1 MEESVIERLNAALE
15 GRYRIERELGEGGM
29 ATVYLAEDI
38 KHDRQVALKVLKP
51 ELAAVI
57 GAERFVAEIKT
68 TAALQHPHIL
78 PLFDSGEADSFLYYV
93 MPYVEGET
101 LRDRL
106 DRERQLAVGE
116 ALSITK
122 DVADALDYAHRQGVI
137 HRDIKPENI
146 LLHEGRPVVADFGI
160 AVAISAAG
168 GGRMTETG
176 LSLGTPHYMSP
187 EQATAERDLTVRS
200 DIYSLACVLYEM
212 LAGDPPHT
220 GPSAQAILVRIL
232 TESPRPVSDTRA
244 SVPPHVAAVLAKALE
259 KLPAD
264 RFESAAEFRDAL
276 DRTDFTY
283 RSVERRMEGS
293 GAGAVG
299 GGAGGRVSD
308 VAGVEGDS
316 AGRGAGRRLLP
327 WAIAAAAVA
336 VAAFAT
342 VLPRGAPSG
351 GGPIRLDLRLG
362 DIEPSASQSVQVSP
376 DGRTLAVAGERD
388 GEEAIFVRRLSE
400 ADWRALPGTA
410 GGEYPTFSPDG
421 QWVLFQRD
429 DNDAL
434 VRTSTTGGGTLTL
447 MEEDDVS
454 PYDPHWGADGS
465 IVFTGPQGLHRVS
478 GGGGAV
484 EQLSTS
490 LNGRNPFML
499 PDGSGVLAGTF
510 GDGVHYYDL
519 EADSSRQLIPD
530 ATHPVYVESGHV
542 LYIVAGSGLFAAPFD
557 LESAS
562 ITGPPRPVLDRVASN
577 AVRRAYAV
585 ADNGTLVFLRGE
597 SSAADG
603 DNRFVLFDRAGNG
616 DTLAVRTGDLD
627 SPRFSPDGRRIAYEL
642 ADDDGGNVHT
652 FDLLTGEPRQITFE
666 GNAVRPVWSPDGRRI
681 AFTAQGEN
689 GSPDLFAKPSDNSGP
704 ERLLRGGD
712 GRQVA
717 SDWPADTLLVMMEGT
732 DDSDLV
738 LLRLDGPG
746 DSVVATPYLRAD
758 WYEYGL
764 DLAPQGDLAALVS
777 HEAGEADVWIRTF
790 PDPVGK
796 WRVSDSGGAAPRW
809 SPDGRTLYYWR
820 GAVTD
825 TLLAVTVERDPIR
838 LVGPEPVLAVD
849 AAGIFNWDL
858 HPDGDRFLVTVYDQP
873 QTPGSE
879 ESDEPEPGYLV
890 VLNWFDELRELMS
903 DG

>member
-1 MEESVIERLNAALE
+1 MTGPMTERLNAALQ
-15 GRYRIERELGEGGM
+15 GRYRIERELGQGGM
-29 ATVYLAEDI
+29 ATVYLAEDV
-38 KHDRQVALKVLKP
+38 KHDRQVAVKVLKP

-106 DRERQLAVGE
+106 DRERQLAVDD

-122 DVADALDYAHRQGVI
+122 DVADALHYAHRQGVI

-200 DIYSLACVLYEM
+200 DIYSVACVLYEM

-264 RFESAAEFRDAL
+264 RFESAAEFREAL

-283 RSVERRMEGS
+283 RPTERRMEGS
-293 GAGAVG
+293 GAEVSGSAGAAG
-299 GGAGGRVSD
+299 PGSEGAGG
-308 VAGVEGDS
+308 
-316 AGRGAGRRLLP
+316 AGRGARGRRLLP
-327 WAIAAAAVA
+327 WAIALAAVA
-336 VAAFAT
+336 AAGMT
-342 VLPRGAPSG
+342 VLLPSSTG
-351 GGPIRLDLRLG
+351 PGPIRLDLRLG
-362 DIEPSASQSVQVSP
+362 GIEVPSSQSVAISP
-376 DGRTLAVAGERD
+376 DGSILAVAGERD

-400 ADWRALPGTA
+400 ADWRALPGT
-410 GGEYPTFSPDG
+410 GSGEYPTFSPDG
-421 QWVLFQRD
+421 EWLLFQKE

-434 VRTSTTGGGTLTL
+434 VRTSITGGGTLTL
-447 MEEDDVS
+447 VEEDGVQ

-465 IVFTGPQGLHRVS
+465 IVFTGPQGLHRAS
-478 GGGGAV
+478 AGGGEV
-484 EQLSTS
+484 ELLSTS

-499 PDGSGVLAGTF
+499 PDGSGVLAATF
-510 GDGVHYYDL
+510 GGGVHYYDL
-519 EADSSRQLIPD
+519 EADSSWQLIPS
-530 ATHPVYVESGHV
+530 ATHPVYLESGHI
-542 LYIVAGSGLFAAPFD
+542 LYVVAGSGLFAAPFD
-557 LESAS
+557 LESGS
-562 ITGPPRPVLDRVASN
+562 VTGPPRPVLDQVASTAN
-577 AVRRAYAV
+577 RRAYAV
-585 ADNGTLVFLRGE
+585 ASNGTMVFLRGE
-597 SSAADG
+597 SNAADG

-616 DTLAVRTGDLD
+616 DTLAVRTGDLG
-627 SPRFSPDGRRIAYEL
+627 SPRFSPDGRRIAYVLSE
-642 ADDDGGNVHT
+642 DGGSNVHT
-652 FDLLTGEPRQITFE
+652 FDLLTGEPRQITFQR
-666 GNAVRPVWSPDGRRI
+666 NASVPVWSPDGSRI
-681 AFTAQGEN
+681 AYTAQGET
-689 GSPDLFAKPSDNSGP
+689 GALDLFVKPSDNSGP
-704 ERLLRGGD
+704 ERALRGGEGWRAAD
-712 GRQVA
+712 
-717 SDWPADTLLVMMEGT
+717 DWPADTLLVIREGT
-732 DDSDLV
+732 GDSDLV
-738 LLRLDGPG
+738 LLRLDGGG
-746 DSVVATPYLRAD
+746 DSVPATPYLRAD
-758 WYEYGL
+758 WNEYAF

-777 HEAGEADVWIRTF
+777 HEAGAADVWIRTF

-796 WRVSDSGGAAPRW
+796 WRVSDSGGAEPRW
-809 SPDGRTLYYWR
+809 SPDGRMLYYWR
-820 GAVTD
+820 GAEID

-838 LVGPEPVLAVD
+838 MIGPEPVFAVD
-849 AAGIFNWDL
+849 ASGISNWDL
-858 HPDGDRFLVTVYDQP
+858 HPDGDRFLVTVFDRP
-873 QTPGSE
+873 QTDGSE
-879 ESDEPEPGYLV
+879 ESEGPEPGYVV
-890 VLNWFDELRELMS
+890 VLNWLDELRELLD